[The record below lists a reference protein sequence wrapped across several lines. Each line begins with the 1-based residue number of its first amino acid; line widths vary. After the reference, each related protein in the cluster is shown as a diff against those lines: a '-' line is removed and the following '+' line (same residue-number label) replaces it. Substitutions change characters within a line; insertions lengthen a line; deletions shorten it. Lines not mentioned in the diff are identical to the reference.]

1 MHSTLTTLY
10 AVPLAALL
18 RSLRHAQEVSETRV
32 DGKTADQVA
41 AALQMSDA
49 ERSLAPV
56 GQAFGK

>member
-1 MHSTLTTLY
+1 LY

-18 RSLRHAQEVSETRV
+18 RSLRHAQLVSETRV

-41 AALQMSDA
+41 AALPMSDA